1 MTATGRTSYSYY
13 TLAGT
18 SIRFLVRICPRQ
30 GVLRLSRS
38 AKGAQADMAS
48 SSMGSKIAAKLQ
60 TIKSTIKSSVDRLGP
75 DREFETL
82 IRAIGECKSK
92 QEEDRI
98 MVAEIETL
106 KQVGPWETNAMR
118 RHAGGGKCRAGGAMH
133 RSGGRRYPTVF
144 RLACAWPQP
153 TIGE

>member
-1 MTATGRTSYSYY
+1 
-13 TLAGT
+13 
-18 SIRFLVRICPRQ
+18 
-30 GVLRLSRS
+30 
-38 AKGAQADMAS
+38 MAS

-98 MVAEIETL
+98 MVAEIKTL
-106 KQVGPWETNAMR
+106 KQVGGK
-118 RHAGGGKCRAGGAMH
+118 RHALPCG
-133 RSGGRRYPTVF
+133 
-144 RLACAWPQP
+144 
-153 TIGE
+153 